1 MKTKLLTIFLL
12 LFTAQVFAG
21 IVDDNIVKLKKTNAC
36 VGCDLRNARLFN
48 LSLAGANLNGANLN
62 GADFTQAD
70 LSYANLSGADLSKAD
85 FTRANLSE
93 ANLADANFTK
103 TDFPKANLNQ
113 ANLFY
118 ADLSGADLSGADLSG
133 ADLSGADLSGAD
145 LSNANLSKANLS
157 DADLSGANLSKAN
170 LSNSILSDAD
180 FSGANLSKVNLTGVD
195 LKNVNSS
202 SLDYMREVPPDYGDN
217 ICEKS
222 PSNLKKYELVLCD
235 QFVGTIF
242 QTHDRKI
249 GLPKD
254 HNYEYFTL
262 SSNGIEGFTY
272 EKRLNRL
279 FIIATDY
286 RYFPTEID
294 GEKIME
300 KARRGAVVIPLQN
313 PYYPDRVHFV
323 HHLAVFPTESE
334 LSKITSRKDIKSY
347 RELFPNV
354 CNISSSEYYEYI
366 CEWE

>member
-36 VGCDLRNARLFN
+36 VGCDLRNVNRYANLISADLTGVN
-48 LSLAGANLNGANLN
+48 LSH
-62 GADFTQAD
+62 AD
-70 LSYANLSGADLSKAD
+70 LSNSILS
-85 FTRANLSE
+85 
-93 ANLADANFTK
+93 
-103 TDFPKANLNQ
+103 
-113 ANLFY
+113 Y
-118 ADLSGADLSGADLSG
+118 ADLSGADLNGTNLSG
-133 ADLSGADLSGAD
+133 ADLSYTLLYGADLTGV
-145 LSNANLSKANLS
+145 NLSKANLFKANIS
-157 DADLSGANLSKAN
+157 KANLFKANLISADLTGVNLSHADLSHAD
-170 LSNSILSDAD
+170 LSNSILSYAD
-180 FSGANLSKVNLTGVD
+180 LSGANLSKVNLTGVD